1 MDDLC
6 AAVRSFDGHRLLIWG
21 DFVADRFLHG
31 STTRVSR
38 EAPALVLRYEGE
50 QIRPGGAGNAA
61 LNAAA
66 LGAQVTACGFVGDD
80 EAGAALRRALGDA
93 GIDVANLETRTD
105 GKTPIKT
112 RVMAGGQHTVRQQ
125 ILRIDD
131 ETPWTQTA
139 AADAVGQQV
148 AALAANADAVLI
160 SDYGLGTICA
170 AGAQQWLGTAPDVPT
185 VLDSRYRLFDFAGVT
200 AATPNEGEAE
210 AALHRDLGGG
220 DAAVEAAG
228 REIAERLGCAH
239 LLITRGSHGMSVFS
253 GDKTV
258 EHLPVH
264 GVSEVAD
271 VTGAGDTVIATFTIG
286 LAAALDALTAARIAN
301 VAASLAVREYGT
313 ATVTQA
319 DLLGA
324 LGGA

>member
-1 MDDLC
+1 MPHSHEPDTMDDLC

-112 RVMAGGQHTVRQQ
+112 RVRSSVSTTRPPGHRP
-125 ILRIDD
+125 RRP
-131 ETPWTQTA
+131 TP
-139 AADAVGQQV
+139 
-148 AALAANADAVLI
+148 
-160 SDYGLGTICA
+160 LGSKSQPWRRT
-170 AGAQQWLGTAPDVPT
+170 PT
-185 VLDSRYRLFDFAGVT
+185 PF
-200 AATPNEGEAE
+200 
-210 AALHRDLGGG
+210 
-220 DAAVEAAG
+220 
-228 REIAERLGCAH
+228 
-239 LLITRGSHGMSVFS
+239 
-253 GDKTV
+253 
-258 EHLPVH
+258 
-264 GVSEVAD
+264 
-271 VTGAGDTVIATFTIG
+271 
-286 LAAALDALTAARIAN
+286 
-301 VAASLAVREYGT
+301 
-313 ATVTQA
+313 
-319 DLLGA
+319 
-324 LGGA
+324 